1 MLEQK
6 RRTDVDLCLKIDV
19 NGSGSCI
26 LAFSEPK
33 GDTYRTKNNVQR
45 TRSRQTKRPHPGPSL
60 APVRA
65 GFTKLVPLHDRP
77 CGRCYM
83 PAG

>member
-6 RRTDVDLCLKIDV
+6 RRTDVDLCLKIDA

-26 LAFSEPK
+26 PAFSNTT
-33 GDTYRTKNNVQR
+33 GDTYRTKNNVPR
-45 TRSRQTKRPHPGPSL
+45 TRSCQTKRPPTVSRL

-65 GFTKLVPLHDRP
+65 GFIKLVPLHDRP
-77 CGRCYM
+77 YGRCYM
-83 PAG
+83 PAS